1 MRDEQ
6 KKNVTSADESPYD
19 KLGGSHST
27 IIGGRQGRRIIH
39 IIGSHPEVKKII
51 PAVIQVKAKKGVP
64 GGAFSAKALRCDKRG
79 NLRLVVSQGTS
90 TQELRIITT
99 VGDTVEGKRVMDE
112 LNEMLQDK

>member
-6 KKNVTSADESPYD
+6 KKDVTSNGESPYN

-27 IIGGRQGRRIIH
+27 IIGGRQGRKLIY

-51 PAVIQVKAKKGVP
+51 PAVIQVKTKKGVP

-99 VGDTVEGKRVMDE
+99 VGDTVEGKRIMDE
-112 LNEMLQDK
+112 LNELLQSK